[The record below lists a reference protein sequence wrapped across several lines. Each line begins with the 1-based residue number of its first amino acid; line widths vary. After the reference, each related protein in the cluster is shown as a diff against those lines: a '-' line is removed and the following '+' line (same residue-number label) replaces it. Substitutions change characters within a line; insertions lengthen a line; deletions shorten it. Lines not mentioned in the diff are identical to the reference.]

1 MFKNCP
7 FVLGI
12 WDHIKFNCPMH
23 LLYEGDFLSWL
34 EMGYRNYKINCK
46 IFNYPM
52 EKVVIIMWNVWIH
65 RNQVVFRKIQPNPFL
80 IIKKAILNF
89 KNLQEYVIDS

>member
-1 MFKNCP
+1 
-7 FVLGI
+7 
-12 WDHIKFNCPMH
+12 
-23 LLYEGDFLSWL
+23 
-34 EMGYRNYKINCK
+34 
-46 IFNYPM
+46 M